1 MAHNPQSGVPQNT
14 GISVGLKQYCCQLLA
29 GDGLVCAN
37 ALCAPLISADPPS
50 SPAPSHANPVTPSL
64 IKRPLQLTLHPQD
77 VLPEAMSWRLH
88 DGYVRSATWDLEGES
103 ITLGL
108 WGPGDV
114 ITSEHPA
121 LHPLELQCLTTVVV
135 EHIELDPIHQLQHL
149 QQERRMLAEL
159 LTIQRIRSADRR
171 LLTLLHW
178 IGKSHGQLNR
188 HGCRLSL
195 SELNLTHRALA
206 DLCGLTRVTVTKL
219 LSRFRADGRLVV
231 IGENDLLIPSQP

>member
-1 MAHNPQSGVPQNT
+1 MTS
-14 GISVGLKQYCCQLLA
+14 SLL
-29 GDGLVCAN
+29 
-37 ALCAPLISADPPS
+37 
-50 SPAPSHANPVTPSL
+50 
-64 IKRPLQLTLHPQD
+64 KRPLQLTLHPQD
-77 VLPEAMSWRLH
+77 VLPEGMSWRLH
-88 DGYVRSATWDLEGES
+88 DGYVRSATWDPEGEN

-114 ITSEHPA
+114 ITSEDPA

-149 QQERRMLAEL
+149 QRERQMLAEL

-171 LLTLLHW
+171 LLTLLQW
-178 IGKSHGQLNR
+178 IGQSHGQLNS

-219 LSRFRADGRLVV
+219 LSRFRADGRLVA
-231 IGENDLLIPSQP
+231 IGESDLLIPIQP

>member
-1 MAHNPQSGVPQNT
+1 MCLGIPVAQSGIRNT
-14 GISVGLKQYCCQLLA
+14 FVQLLA
-29 GDGLVCAN
+29 GHGLLSAN
-37 ALCAPLISADPPS
+37 ALFSPLNRAAHKPS
-50 SPAPSHANPVTPSL
+50 PTPSLIHAMTSSL

-77 VLPEAMSWRLH
+77 VLPEGMSWRLH
-88 DGYVRSATWDLEGES
+88 DGYVRSTTWDPDGES

-114 ITSEHPA
+114 ISSEDSV

-135 EHIELDPIHQLQHL
+135 EHIELDPTHRLQHL
-149 QQERRMLAEL
+149 RQERRMLAEL
-159 LTIQRIRSADRR
+159 LTIQRIRSGDRR
-171 LLTLLHW
+171 LLTLLQW
-178 IGKSHGQLNR
+178 IGKTHGQLNS

-195 SELNLTHRALA
+195 TELNLTHRALA

-231 IGENDLLIPSQP
+231 IGESDLLIPLQP